1 MAGDAVSRNMVW
13 KENGRT
19 MRIVFVG
26 AGNVSI
32 GTAKALIKKG
42 HEVIIIE
49 TDKAKID
56 ELSEEIDC
64 SFLQGDGSQPNL
76 LSEVNPAQTD
86 FLFCLTDN
94 DHANVI
100 ASLVGRSLGFSRV
113 VTSIV
118 DPQFEGICRE
128 LGLKDTIIP
137 SRTISRYL
145 EDLVGGGENVE
156 LSTVIKD
163 EARFFTLIAK
173 EEDAVAAKD
182 LKLPAD
188 AKVICYYRD
197 GKFSHADEE
206 TTFRIGD
213 EVVILSH
220 SKNMPALQ
228 ERWQPKPAK
237 EELADSASKKN
248 K

>member
-1 MAGDAVSRNMVW
+1 M
-13 KENGRT
+13 RT
-19 MRIVFVG
+19 VFVG
-26 AGNVSI
+26 AGKVSI

-42 HEVIIIE
+42 HEVVIIE
-49 TDKAKID
+49 TDKARID
-56 ELSEEIDC
+56 ELSEEMDC
-64 SFLQGDGSQPNL
+64 SFLQGDGSQPNIL
-76 LSEVNPAQTD
+76 REVNPAQTD
-86 FLFCLTDN
+86 VLYCLTNSDQ
-94 DHANVI
+94 ANVI
-100 ASLVGRSLGFSRV
+100 ASLIGRSLGFKRV
-113 VTSIV
+113 VTSIG
-118 DPQFEGICRE
+118 DPQFEGICHE

-145 EDLVGGGENVE
+145 EDMVGGTENVD
-156 LSTVIKD
+156 LSAVIKD

-182 LKLPAD
+182 LKLPSD

-213 EVVILSH
+213 EVVILTH

-228 ERWQPKPAK
+228 ERWQPKAAQEEPAD
-237 EELADSASKKN
+237 AVSKK
-248 K
+248 KK

>member
-1 MAGDAVSRNMVW
+1 M
-13 KENGRT
+13 
-19 MRIVFVG
+19 
-26 AGNVSI
+26 SI

-42 HEVIIIE
+42 HEVVIIE

-56 ELSEEIDC
+56 ELSEEMDC
-64 SFLQGDGSQPNL
+64 SFLQGDGSQPNIL
-76 LSEVNPAQTD
+76 REVNPVQTD
-86 FLFCLTDN
+86 FLFCLTNSDQ
-94 DHANVI
+94 ANVI
-100 ASLVGRSLGFSRV
+100 ASLVGRSLGFKRV
-113 VTSIV
+113 VTSIG
-118 DPQFEGICRE
+118 DPQFEGICHE

-145 EDLVGGGENVE
+145 EDMVGGGENVE

-173 EEDAVAAKD
+173 EEEAVAAKD
-182 LKLPAD
+182 LKLPSD

-213 EVVILSH
+213 EIVILTH
-220 SKNMPALQ
+220 SKNMPALL
-228 ERWQPKPAK
+228 ERWQPKPAQ
-237 EELADSASKKN
+237 EEPRDSASKKN

>member
-1 MAGDAVSRNMVW
+1 M
-13 KENGRT
+13 RT
-19 MRIVFVG
+19 VFVG
-26 AGNVSI
+26 AGEVSI

-42 HEVIIIE
+42 HEVVIIE

-56 ELSEEIDC
+56 ELSEEMDC
-64 SFLQGDGSQPNL
+64 SFLQGDGSQPNIL
-76 LSEVNPAQTD
+76 REVNPAQTD
-86 FLFCLTDN
+86 FLYCLTDS
-94 DHANVI
+94 DQANVI
-100 ASLVGRSLGFSRV
+100 ASLVGRSLGFKRV
-113 VTSIV
+113 VTRIG
-118 DPQFEGICRE
+118 DPQFEVICHE

-145 EDLVGGGENVE
+145 GDMVGGTENVD
-156 LSTVIKD
+156 LSAVLKD
-163 EARFFTLIAK
+163 EARFFTLTAK

-213 EVVILSH
+213 EVVILTH

-228 ERWQPKPAK
+228 ERWQPKSAQA
-237 EELADSASKKN
+237 ESADAASPD
-248 K
+248 

>member
-1 MAGDAVSRNMVW
+1 M
-13 KENGRT
+13 RT
-19 MRIVFVG
+19 VFIG
-26 AGNVSI
+26 AGKVSI
-32 GTAKALIKKG
+32 ETAKALLKKG

-56 ELSEEIDC
+56 ELSEEMDC
-64 SFLQGDGSQPNL
+64 SFLQGDGSQPNIL
-76 LSEVNPAQTD
+76 REVNPGQTD
-86 FLFCLTDN
+86 FLFCLTNSDQ
-94 DHANVI
+94 DNVI
-100 ASLVGRSLGFSRV
+100 ASLVGRSLGFNRI
-113 VTSIV
+113 VTSIG

-145 EDLVGGGENVE
+145 EDMVAGGENVE
-156 LSTVIKD
+156 LSTVIKH

-173 EEDAVAAKD
+173 EEDAIAAKD

-197 GKFSHADEE
+197 GKFSHADGE

-213 EVVILSH
+213 EVVILTH

-228 ERWQPKPAK
+228 ERWQPKPAQ
-237 EELADSASKKN
+237 EESADSASKKE

>member
-1 MAGDAVSRNMVW
+1 M
-13 KENGRT
+13 RT
-19 MRIVFVG
+19 AFVG
-26 AGNVSI
+26 AGKVSI
-32 GTAKALIKKG
+32 ETAKALIKKG

-56 ELSEEIDC
+56 ELSDEVDC
-64 SFLQGDGSQPNL
+64 SFLHGDGSHPNL
-76 LSEVNPAQTD
+76 LREVNPAQTD
-86 FLFCLTDN
+86 FLFCLTDS
-94 DHANVI
+94 DQDNVI
-100 ASLVGRSLGFSRV
+100 SSLVGRSLGFNRV
-113 VTSIV
+113 VTSIG
-118 DPQFEGICRE
+118 DPQFEDICRE
-128 LGLKDTIIP
+128 LGLKDMINP

-145 EDLVGGGENVE
+145 EDMVGGGENAE
-156 LSTVIKD
+156 ISTVIKY
-163 EARFFTLIAK
+163 EARLFILIAR

-197 GKFSHADEE
+197 GKFLHADEE

-213 EVVILSH
+213 EVVILTH

-228 ERWQPKPAK
+228 ERWQPTPAQ
-237 EELADSASKKN
+237 EEPVDFASKKN

>member
-1 MAGDAVSRNMVW
+1 M
-13 KENGRT
+13 RT
-19 MRIVFVG
+19 VFVG
-26 AGNVSI
+26 AGKVSI
-32 GTAKALIKKG
+32 ETAKALIKKG
-42 HEVIIIE
+42 HEVVIIE

-56 ELSEEIDC
+56 ELSEEMDC
-64 SFLQGDGSQPNL
+64 SFLQGDGSHPNL
-76 LSEVNPAQTD
+76 LREVNPEQTD
-86 FLFCLTDN
+86 FLFCLTDS
-94 DHANVI
+94 DQANVI
-100 ASLVGRSLGFSRV
+100 ASLVGRSLGFNRV
-113 VTSIV
+113 VTSIG

-145 EDLVGGGENVE
+145 EDMVGGGENVE

-173 EEDAVAAKD
+173 EEDTVAAKD
-182 LKLPAD
+182 LKLPTD

-213 EVVILSH
+213 EIVILTH

-228 ERWQPKPAK
+228 ERWPPKSAQEEPAD
-237 EELADSASKKN
+237 AA
-248 K
+248 

>member
-1 MAGDAVSRNMVW
+1 M
-13 KENGRT
+13 RT
-19 MRIVFVG
+19 VFVG
-26 AGNVSI
+26 AGKVSI
-32 GTAKALIKKG
+32 ATAKALIKKG
-42 HEVIIIE
+42 HEVVIIE

-56 ELSEEIDC
+56 ELSEEMDC
-64 SFLQGDGSQPNL
+64 SFLQGDGSQPNIL
-76 LSEVNPAQTD
+76 REVDPAQTD
-86 FLFCLTDN
+86 FLFCFTDS
-94 DHANVI
+94 DQANVI
-100 ASLVGRSLGFSRV
+100 SSLVGRSLGFKRV
-113 VTSIV
+113 VTSIG
-118 DPQFEGICRE
+118 DPQFEGICHE

-145 EDLVGGGENVE
+145 EDMVGGGENVE

-163 EARFFTLIAK
+163 EARFFTWITK

-206 TTFRIGD
+206 TTFCIGD
-213 EVVILSH
+213 EVVILTH

-228 ERWQPKPAK
+228 ERWQPKPAQ
-237 EELADSASKKN
+237 EEPVDAVSKKN

>member
-1 MAGDAVSRNMVW
+1 
-13 KENGRT
+13 
-19 MRIVFVG
+19 MRIVFIG

-42 HEVIIIE
+42 HEVVIIE

-56 ELSEEIDC
+56 ELSEEMDC
-64 SFLQGDGSQPNL
+64 SFLLGDGSQPNL
-76 LSEVNPAQTD
+76 LREVNPAQTD
-86 FLFCLTDN
+86 VLYCLTDS
-94 DHANVI
+94 DQANVI
-100 ASLVGRSLGFSRV
+100 AGLVGRSLGFKRV
-113 VTSIV
+113 VTGIS
-118 DPQFEGICRE
+118 DPQFEGICLE

-145 EDLVGGGENVE
+145 EDMVGGTENVE
-156 LSTVIKD
+156 LSTILKD
-163 EARFFTLIAK
+163 EARFFTLIVE

-182 LKLPAD
+182 LNLPAD

-206 TTFRIGD
+206 TTFHIGD
-213 EVVILSH
+213 EVVILTH
-220 SKNMPALQ
+220 SKNVPTLQ
-228 ERWQPKPAK
+228 ERWKPKQAQ
-237 EELADSASKKN
+237 EEPSDSASKKN

>member
-1 MAGDAVSRNMVW
+1 M
-13 KENGRT
+13 RT
-19 MRIVFVG
+19 VFVG
-26 AGNVSI
+26 AGNVSV
-32 GTAKALIKKG
+32 GTARALIKKG
-42 HEVIIIE
+42 HEVVIIE

-56 ELSEEIDC
+56 ELSEEMDC
-64 SFLQGDGSQPNL
+64 SFLQGDGSQPNIL
-76 LSEVNPAQTD
+76 REVNPTQTD
-86 FLFCLTDN
+86 FLYCLTDS
-94 DHANVI
+94 DQANVI
-100 ASLVGRSLGFSRV
+100 ASLVGRSLGFKRV
-113 VTSIV
+113 VTRIG
-118 DPQFEGICRE
+118 DPQFEVICHE

-145 EDLVGGGENVE
+145 GDMVGGTENVD
-156 LSTVIKD
+156 LSAVLKD
-163 EARFFTLIAK
+163 EARFFTLTAK

-213 EVVILSH
+213 EVVILTH

-228 ERWQPKPAK
+228 ERWQPKSAQA
-237 EELADSASKKN
+237 ESADAASPD
-248 K
+248 